1 MCIINRLKPNAM
13 ITAATLGLL
22 AGSGY
27 IPFSQSILAFAEFG
41 SEVFMRLLKMVS
53 LPIIFLSITTT
64 ISGLT
69 HYDELKETG
78 SKVLHYT
85 LATTICAASIA
96 LLLFLVIDPANAG
109 LLQLSLDTE
118 AIPAGQ
124 MSYIDYLI
132 NVIPSNM
139 ILAFAENNVI
149 GTLLIA
155 VGMGVA
161 SLTLPLHQ
169 KNTLH
174 SLFSSLYSAIFK
186 LTGWILKL
194 VPFAIWAFIALFVN
208 SLITQALPLNLLSL
222 YLVCV
227 IAANII
233 QAVVILPL
241 LLMSKGLNPVSIFQ
255 QMLPALQIAF
265 WSKSSSAALPV
276 ALQHIKKDKD
286 VDPKIA
292 NISMPLCISIN
303 MNGCAAFILITV
315 FFVAKCHGI
324 VFSLPEMLV
333 WVFIATLTAVGNAGV
348 PMGCYFLSC
357 ALLGSMGI
365 PLKIMGFILP
375 FYAMID
381 MLESTIN
388 VWSDICVTLVVNADS
403 KVSPNKLE
411 TTVEVI

>member
-1 MCIINRLKPNAM
+1 MTIA
-13 ITAATLGLL
+13 ITSGLL
-22 AGSGY
+22 AGSGLLPAASY
-27 IPFSQSILAFAEFG
+27 ILDIAEFG
-41 SEVFMRLLKMVS
+41 SEVFMKLLKLVS

-64 ISGLT
+64 ISGLE
-69 HYDELKETG
+69 HHRDLKDTG
-78 SKVLHYT
+78 AKVLHYT

-96 LLLFLVIDPANAG
+96 LILFLVIDPANAG
-109 LLQLSLDTE
+109 LTQLATHD
-118 AIPAGQ
+118 IPTTQ
-124 MSYIDYLI
+124 MRYVDYLL

-155 VGMGVA
+155 VGIGIA
-161 SLTLPLHQ
+161 SLSLPVKQ
-169 KNTLH
+169 KETLH
-174 SLFSSLYSAIFK
+174 SLFSSLYAAIFK
-186 LTGWILKL
+186 VTGWILKL
-194 VPFAIWAFIALFVN
+194 VPFAISAFIALFVN
-208 SLITQALPLNLLSL
+208 SLMMETLPISLLSL

-227 IAANII
+227 VGANII
-233 QAVVILPL
+233 QAFVVLPL
-241 LLMSKGLNPVSIFQ
+241 LLMSKGLNPRIVFQ

-265 WSKSSSAALPV
+265 WSKSSSAALPA
-276 ALQHIKKDKD
+276 ALQHIKKDD
-286 VDPKIA
+286 QVSEKIA

-324 VFSLPEMLV
+324 VFSVPEMFV

-381 MLESTIN
+381 MLESAIN
-388 VWSDICVTLVVNADS
+388 VWSDICVTLAVNQDTQLTAN
-403 KVSPNKLE
+403 SPIKQ
-411 TTVEVI
+411 TATS